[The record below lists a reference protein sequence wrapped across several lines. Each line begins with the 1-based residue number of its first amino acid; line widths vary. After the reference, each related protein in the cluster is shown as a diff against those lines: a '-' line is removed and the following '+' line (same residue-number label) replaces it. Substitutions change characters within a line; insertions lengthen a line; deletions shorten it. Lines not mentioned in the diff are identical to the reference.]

1 MPALLISAGGLVVSI
16 VALAFVAI
24 QVRLLIVQIVDAKI
38 VFVKEQERSR
48 KQSSLE
54 FMAAT
59 MERRSLMQNTV
70 PSGNDL
76 AKVAEFLEVLQNEP
90 PYSERRSELSR
101 LLNYYEAVA
110 VAVNSDVF
118 DIGIIDRAWGSV
130 IIRTFAGYGNYI
142 YERREFL
149 RQPQLYGELEQ
160 LAKSILDRR
169 GITLEDALRPIS
181 QAMAKHRGGADFA
194 AQNSATTPPTLSE
207 ALGDS
212 VEQSS
217 SL

>member
-16 VALAFVAI
+16 IALAFVAI

-76 AKVAEFLEVLQNEP
+76 AKVAEFLEMLENEP